1 MIKKKLK
8 VEGMHCSSCA
18 MNIDF
23 EVEDLEGIKSVE
35 TSYAKQLCEVEFDDE
50 KIGINQII
58 DQIKKIGYKAIETQ

>member
-23 EVEDLEGIKSVE
+23 EVEDLEGIKSVQ

-50 KIGINQII
+50 KIDISQII